1 MNENDGLV
9 VSVGADLTDLETS
22 LDDMSRFAEEIGQS
36 IGASLT
42 GAFEQ
47 AISGGQSLS
56 DVFRNLALQMSS
68 SVLRA
73 ALNPVQDFVSSSA
86 SNVLGSLLG
95 AANGAVVS
103 GGNVTPFARGGIVS
117 GPTTFPLRSGTGLM
131 GEAGP
136 EAIMPLS
143 RGADGRLGV
152 RTQGGAQAVSVVV
165 NVASPDPQS
174 FQRSESQIAAVMSRA
189 LSRARRTQ

>member
-1 MNENDGLV
+1 MTESDGLNLTISAD
-9 VSVGADLTDLETS
+9 VSALEKS
-22 LDDMSRFAEEIGQS
+22 FEEVSDIAERAGQS
-36 IGASLT
+36 IGTSLT
-42 GAFEQ
+42 GALQQ

-56 DVFRNLALQMSS
+56 DVFRNLALQVSD
-68 SVLRA
+68 SVLQA
-73 ALNPVQDFVSSSA
+73 ALSPVQEFASSA
-86 SNVLGSLLG
+86 ATSLLGSLIG

-103 GGNVTPFARGGIVS
+103 GGHVTPFAKGGIVS
-117 GPTTFPLRSGTGLM
+117 GPTTFPLRSGAGLM

-143 RGADGRLGV
+143 RGSDGKLGV
-152 RTQGGAQAVSVVV
+152 RTQSASQPVSIVV
-165 NVASPDPQS
+165 NVSTPDAPS

>member
-1 MNENDGLV
+1 MIENDGLV
-9 VSVGADLTDLETS
+9 VSVGADLSELETS
-22 LDDMSRFAEEIGQS
+22 LDDVSHFADEIGQS

-47 AISGGQSLS
+47 AISGGQLLS

-73 ALNPVQDFVSSSA
+73 ALNPVQDFASSTA
-86 SNVLGSLLG
+86 SSLLGSLFG

-103 GGNVTPFARGGIVS
+103 DGNVTPFARGGIVS

-152 RTQGGAQAVSVVV
+152 RTQGGGQPVSIVV
-165 NVASPDPQS
+165 NVSSPDAQS

>member
-9 VSVGADLTDLETS
+9 VSVGADLTDLEAS
-22 LDDMSRFAEEIGQS
+22 LDDVSHFADEIGQS

-73 ALNPVQDFVSSSA
+73 ALNPVQDFASSAA

-143 RGADGRLGV
+143 RGTDGRLGV
-152 RTQGGAQAVSVVV
+152 RTQGGGQPVSIVV

>member
-22 LDDMSRFAEEIGQS
+22 LDDMSRFADEIGQS

>member
-9 VSVGADLTDLETS
+9 VSVGADLTDLEAS
-22 LDDMSRFAEEIGQS
+22 LDDVSHFADEIGQS

-56 DVFRNLALQMSS
+56 EVFRNLALQMSS

-73 ALNPVQDFVSSSA
+73 ALNPVQDFASSAA

-103 GGNVTPFARGGIVS
+103 GGNITPFARGGIVA

-143 RGADGRLGV
+143 RGTDGRLGV
-152 RTQGGAQAVSVVV
+152 RTQGGAQPVSIVV

>member
-9 VSVGADLTDLETS
+9 VSVGADLTDLEAS
-22 LDDMSRFAEEIGQS
+22 LDDVSHFADEIGQS

-73 ALNPVQDFVSSSA
+73 ALNPVQDFASSAA

-143 RGADGRLGV
+143 RGTDGRLGV
-152 RTQGGAQAVSVVV
+152 RTEGGGQPVSIVV

>member
-9 VSVGADLTDLETS
+9 VSVGADLTDLEAS
-22 LDDMSRFAEEIGQS
+22 LDDVSHFADEIGQS

-56 DVFRNLALQMSS
+56 NVFRNLALQMSS

-73 ALNPVQDFVSSSA
+73 ALNPVQDLASSAA

-143 RGADGRLGV
+143 RGTDGRLGV
-152 RTQGGAQAVSVVV
+152 RTQGGGQAVSIVV

>member
-22 LDDMSRFAEEIGQS
+22 LDDVSHFADEIGQS

-56 DVFRNLALQMSS
+56 EVFRNLALQMSS

-73 ALNPVQDFVSSSA
+73 ALNPVQDFASSA
-86 SNVLGSLLG
+86 ATNVLGSLLG

-103 GGNVTPFARGGIVS
+103 GGKVTPFARGGIVS

-143 RGADGRLGV
+143 RGTDGRLGV
-152 RTQGGAQAVSVVV
+152 RTQGGAQPVSIVV

>member
-1 MNENDGLV
+1 MTESDGLNLTISAD
-9 VSVGADLTDLETS
+9 VSALEKS
-22 LDDMSRFAEEIGQS
+22 FEEVSDIAERAGQS
-36 IGASLT
+36 IGTSLT
-42 GAFEQ
+42 GALQQ

-56 DVFRNLALQMSS
+56 DVFRNLALQVSD
-68 SVLRA
+68 SVLQA
-73 ALNPVQDFVSSSA
+73 ALSPVQEFASSA
-86 SNVLGSLLG
+86 ATNLLGSLIG

-103 GGNVTPFARGGIVS
+103 GGHVTPFAKGGIIS
-117 GPTTFPLRSGTGLM
+117 GPTTFPLRSGAGLM

-143 RGADGRLGV
+143 RGPDGQLGV
-152 RTQGGAQAVSVVV
+152 RTQGTSQPVSIVV
-165 NVASPDPQS
+165 NVSTPDAPS